1 MQKESWTNFLLPLAL
16 ILGLALLLGLNV
28 GPPAEEVGP
37 ANVLEPVL
45 KQIVGYLTSLAEI
58 AAALVIGVAV
68 VRAIIAYLSQLFSRA
83 RPKTEAPESIRLN
96 LGRMLALGLEF
107 TIASD
112 ILRTA
117 VAPTRQDI
125 LTLGSI
131 VLLRTLLNF
140 FLEREIREGEQ
151 RRAGQAS
158 SE

>member
-16 ILGLALLLGLNV
+16 IVGLALLLGLNV
-28 GPPAEEVGP
+28 GEAVEEAGP
-37 ANVLEPVL
+37 ANLLEPWL
-45 KQIVGYLTSLAEI
+45 KSIVGYLTSVAEI
-58 AAALVIGVAV
+58 AAAFVIGVAV
-68 VRAIIAYLSQLFSRA
+68 VRAIIAYSAQLFA
-83 RPKTEAPESIRLN
+83 RGSPKAEAAESIRLN

-151 RRAGQAS
+151 RRA
-158 SE
+158 E